1 MPAAGPSRPPAP
13 APVVPQKRPSPVAHA
28 KRAAPPSAL
37 ASSKGKAR
45 AEPEPEVGD
54 SDDEGRFDEIDV
66 DPEVLA
72 AFDRAA
78 DDALV
83 PPPAHQPSTATTI
96 SAGPRASPSAPASP
110 ARVRP
115 SVSAPD
121 LAPPAAVP
129 VGDAIVEDL
138 LRAWRNKA
146 DMVDQLLEHFEGQA
160 ESDLDEV
167 ELSLCVLST
176 SLPR

>member
-1 MPAAGPSRPPAP
+1 M
-13 APVVPQKRPSPVAHA
+13 PQKRPSPTAAHA
-28 KRAAPPSAL
+28 KRPAPPSAL

-45 AEPEPEVGD
+45 AVEPPPDEALPD
-54 SDDEGRFDEIDV
+54 SEDEGRFEEIDV

-78 DDALV
+78 DEAHQSVAL
-83 PPPAHQPSTATTI
+83 PPPPPHQSSMTATTI

-110 ARVRP
+110 VRP
-115 SVSAPD
+115 RQSVSAPE
-121 LAPPAAVP
+121 LAPAAP
-129 VGDAIVEDL
+129 VADGIVEDL

-160 ESDLDEV
+160 ESDLDEI
-167 ELSLCVLST
+167 ELSLCVRRPSG
-176 SLPR
+176 PG